1 MCRFNKFSMEFFELA
16 HFEQIYPFM
25 EASFPLPV
33 VDSERTFT
41 TSSGRK
47 IVVPAQPGLSND
59 DVTLVIRTEDPFMKK
74 IEQIDSRWFI
84 RFLLIRLT
92 MVMRIGVI

>member
-1 MCRFNKFSMEFFELA
+1 MEFFELA

-74 IEQIDSRWFI
+74 NRTDRQSLVYTFF
-84 RFLLIRLT
+84 FLF
-92 MVMRIGVI
+92 G

>member
-1 MCRFNKFSMEFFELA
+1 
-16 HFEQIYPFM
+16 M

-84 RFLLIRLT
+84 RFSSYESVIVPSRS
-92 MVMRIGVI
+92 GVGCQYGFHVLFRRV